1 MAETTVQA
9 IVLRRRDSGESD
21 RRLTI
26 LSRELGKIDVI
37 AKGARKSGSRLAGSS
52 DPLVVARLG
61 LATGKKNLFVTQTQ
75 PVSAF
80 RGLRTDYDRLSL
92 ALALCELYSA
102 VLPWEEPLP
111 EAYDLLTQS
120 LESLEK
126 HEKPVVAFVWSQLQL
141 MSLAGFLPAFD
152 RSCVD
157 DEPVKEAFPWVSPHA
172 GGYLSQEDALR
183 FTDRVQ
189 TRAEVLYG
197 LARTAELEEPP
208 PNLKLAD
215 EAAILL
221 LPFWRNIA
229 DTPLPANESC
239 IAEIRERAMNQ

>member
-1 MAETTVQA
+1 
-9 IVLRRRDSGESD
+9 
-21 RRLTI
+21 
-26 LSRELGKIDVI
+26 
-37 AKGARKSGSRLAGSS
+37 
-52 DPLVVARLG
+52 
-61 LATGKKNLFVTQTQ
+61 
-75 PVSAF
+75 VSAF

-126 HEKPVVAFVWSQLQL
+126 HQKPVVAFVWSQLQL

-172 GGYLSQEDALR
+172 GGYLNQEDALR

-197 LARTAELEEPP
+197 LARTSELEAPP
-208 PNLKLAD
+208 PNLKFAD

-229 DTPLPANESC
+229 DTLLPANESC
-239 IAEIRERAMNQ
+239 IAEIRERTMNQ